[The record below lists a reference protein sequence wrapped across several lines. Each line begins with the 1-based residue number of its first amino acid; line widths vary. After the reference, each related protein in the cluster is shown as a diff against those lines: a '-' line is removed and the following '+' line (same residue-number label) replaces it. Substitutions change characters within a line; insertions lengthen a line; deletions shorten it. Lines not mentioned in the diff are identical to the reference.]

1 MKRIFNIISCLIVL
15 TATFL
20 MPLTE
25 TYAYQSW
32 IGYTKISPSL
42 TVRSTAE
49 FSNFNKIEEIPP
61 YISFRVVDETNS
73 SDGKFYKIVYGDD
86 NRTGWVYYQTIKS
99 SSNPT
104 TTYGRPWT
112 TPGKAIAGGAE
123 YIADGFISVG
133 QSTSYLKKFNVMPKE
148 SKYLYANQWMTN
160 IRAPWKEAATAYKGY
175 SDNNTLTKLN
185 FIFAIPVY
193 NNMPD
198 STSLSGM
205 TNNGTTLT
213 KEQLNDSAFEEEMD
227 KQGFPESYKKYLRAL
242 HKTYPNWQFKA
253 QITNIDFSTAVNNE
267 YGDKSC
273 IEVSSGHGTNYGC
286 GNESSSWSL
295 ADKDSVTYFMDP
307 RNFLDKQSIFM
318 FEDLSSSDN
327 ITESMVQRALDNT
340 FMSGKSEKDSKTYA
354 KLFLEAGQKYGV
366 NAIYLAS
373 LSVQEIGASG
383 DSIQAKG
390 STIEYYGIKYSS
402 LYNFYNIG
410 ASGSWTARGGIVW
423 ASGGDPSTYSFI
435 NDISDIDTG
444 GTTITTPVNLDK
456 YITSAGY
463 KISGNYIYG
472 IGTNTSVSTL
482 KNKISGVDIQVNS
495 NDNIVG
501 TGSTITLSKDGISY
515 TKTIIVTGDV
525 DGDGKI
531 AATDYVAIKNSIME
545 ISSLSDVQKQG
556 ADMNNNSRVDA
567 GDYVA
572 IKNYIMNN

>member
-1 MKRIFNIISCLIVL
+1 MKKIFNIIRCLIVL

-112 TPGKAIAGGAE
+112 TPGKAIIGGAE
-123 YIADGFISVG
+123 YIADGFISAG
-133 QSTSYLKKFNVMPKE
+133 QSTSYLKKFQVNPNASV
-148 SKYLYANQWMTN
+148 SLYSNQWMTN
-160 IRAPWKEAATAYKGY
+160 IRAPYYEARTTYSAYSEYLDTVSFTFK
-175 SDNNTLTKLN
+175 
-185 FIFAIPVY
+185 IPVY
-193 NNMPD
+193 NNLPE

-213 KEQLNDSAFEEEMD
+213 KEELNDSAFEEEMNN
-227 KQGFPESYKKYLRAL
+227 QGFPESYKKYLRSL
-242 HKTYPNWQFKA
+242 HKKYPNWIFKA
-253 QITNIDFSTAVNNE
+253 LKTNLDYNTVVANE
-267 YGDKSC
+267 LGNKSC
-273 IEVSSGHGTNYGC
+273 IETSSGHGTNEGC
-286 GNESSSWSL
+286 GNESASWAL
-295 ADKDSVTYFMDP
+295 ADEASVRYFIDP
-307 RNFLDKQSIFM
+307 RNFLDKESIFM
-318 FEDLSSSDN
+318 FEDLSSSEN
-327 ITESMVQRALDNT
+327 VTESMVQRILNNS
-340 FMSGKSEKDSKTYA
+340 FMSGKSEKDNKTYA
-354 KLFLEAGQKYGV
+354 KLFLEAGQKHGV

-373 LSVQEIGASG
+373 LSIQELGRTG
-383 DSIQAKG
+383 NVIQAQG

-495 NDNIVG
+495 NGNIVG
-501 TGSTITLSKDGISY
+501 TGSTITLSKDGTSY